1 MIDIYAALRKIDAL
15 MPLDVALAN
24 DGETW
29 LVSSYAL
36 PQHPI
41 CSCGPNKEY
50 AEVICTALYEAQG
63 AIQARKDF
71 FSRFLPPQPPH
82 HSHKFRSDEFV
93 QSFAA

>member
-1 MIDIYAALRKIDAL
+1 MIDLYKALERIDAL
-15 MPLDVALAN
+15 MPLDVALAD

-29 LVSSYAL
+29 LVTSYAL

-50 AEVICTALYEAQG
+50 AEIICTALYEAQG

-71 FSRFLPPQPPH
+71 RDKIMSA
-82 HSHKFRSDEFV
+82 DAGEEEV
-93 QSFAA
+93 C